1 MAPKVVYFNVDGGLD
16 YENELL
22 KEWGVAGQLELVE
35 AQTPDNS
42 PESFVQAV
50 ADADGVVVEYFE
62 LTGEVMAQ
70 LPKLKVA
77 SVQAIGYSNIDV
89 AAATAADIAVTN
101 SPGFCS
107 EDVALHT
114 VGMLIDVV
122 RKISFL
128 DRSVR
133 AGQWNPLLGVMPQRI
148 TGKKIGL
155 VFFGSIP
162 KMMVPMLKAIGLE
175 VLVWA
180 PTKTAEYLA
189 DYGVTKVETLPE
201 LLAESDFVSMH
212 TPLMPETRHLLS
224 TAEFELM
231 KPTAVLINTARGAVI
246 DEAAL
251 VAALRSGQIAA
262 AAIDVIEDEDNETSQ
277 LFELENV
284 VVTPHAAFVSAQS
297 FASAREIALS
307 QQVQYLV
314 KRERPANQ
322 VNDTVGVRR

>member
-1 MAPKVVYFNVDGGLD
+1 MAGTVVYFNIDGDLD
-16 YENELL
+16 YEHKLL
-22 KEWGVAGQLELVE
+22 AEWGMADQIELVE
-35 AQTPDNS
+35 VKAGDNA
-42 PESFVQAV
+42 PETFIEAV
-50 ADADGVVVEYFE
+50 GDADGVVVEYFE
-62 LTGEVMAQ
+62 LTGDVIAQ

-89 AAATAADIAVTN
+89 TAATAHNVAVTN

-133 AGQWNPLLGVMPQRI
+133 AGMWNPLLGAMPQRI

-162 KMMVPMLKAIGLE
+162 QLMVPMLKAIGLD

-189 DYGVTKVETLPE
+189 EFGVAKVETLAE

-212 TPLMPETRHLLS
+212 TPLMAETRHLLS
-224 TAEFELM
+224 TAEFDLM
-231 KPTAVLINTARGAVI
+231 KPTAVLINAARGAVI

-251 VAALRSGQIAA
+251 VAALRSGQIAG
-262 AAIDVIEDEDNETSQ
+262 AAIDVIEDEDNETSE
-277 LFELENV
+277 LFEFDNV
-284 VVTPHAAFVSAQS
+284 VITPHAAFVSQQALE
-297 FASAREIALS
+297 SAKEIALT
-307 QQVQYLV
+307 QLVQYLV
-314 KRERPANQ
+314 KGERPTNL
-322 VNDTVGVRR
+322 VNTAIEIVR

>member
-16 YENELL
+16 YENQLL
-22 KEWGVAGQLELVE
+22 EEWGVAGQLELIE
-35 AQTPDNS
+35 AQAADNS
-42 PESFVQAV
+42 PAAFIEAV

-77 SVQAIGYSNIDV
+77 SVQAIGYSNIDAV
-89 AAATAADIAVTN
+89 AAAAANISVTN

-133 AGQWNPLLGVMPQRI
+133 AGKWNPLLGAMPQRI

-155 VFFGSIP
+155 IFFGSIP
-162 KMMVPMLKAIGLE
+162 KMMVPMLKAIGLD
-175 VLVWA
+175 VVAWA

-189 DYGVTKVETLPE
+189 EYGVTKVETLAQ

-251 VAALRSGQIAA
+251 VEALRSGQIAA
-262 AAIDVIEDEDNETSQ
+262 AAIDVIEDEDNETSE

-284 VVTPHAAFVSAQS
+284 VITPHAAFVSEQS
-297 FASAREIALS
+297 FAAAREIALS

-314 KRERPANQ
+314 KGERPANQ
-322 VNDTVGVRR
+322 VNDAAGVRR

>member
-1 MAPKVVYFNVDGGLD
+1 MARTVVYFNIDGDLD
-16 YENELL
+16 YERELL
-22 KEWGVAGQLELVE
+22 AQWGVADQLELIE
-35 AQTPDNS
+35 AKTADNTTA
-42 PESFVQAV
+42 SFVA
-50 ADADGVVVEYFE
+50 AAAEADGVVVEYFE
-62 LTGEVMAQ
+62 LTGEAMDQ

-77 SVQAIGYSNIDV
+77 AVQAIGYSNIDAV
-89 AAATAADIAVTN
+89 AAAERNIAVTN

-133 AGQWNPLLGVMPQRI
+133 AGSWNPLLGTMPQRI

-162 KMMVPMLKAIGLE
+162 KLMVPMLTAIGLD

-189 DYGVTKVETLPE
+189 EFGVTKVETLNE

-212 TPLMPETRHLLS
+212 TPLMPETRHIIGA
-224 TAEFELM
+224 AEFAVM
-231 KPTAVLINTARGAVI
+231 KPSAVFINTARGAVV

-251 VAALRSGQIAA
+251 VAALREGQIAA
-262 AAIDVIEDEDNETSQ
+262 AAIDVIEDEDNETSE

-284 VVTPHAAFVSAQS
+284 VITPHAAFVSEQS
-297 FASAREIALS
+297 LNAAKEIALS
-307 QQVQYLV
+307 QFVQYLV
-314 KRERPANQ
+314 KGERPSNQ
-322 VNDTVGVRR
+322 VNAAEVRR

>member
-1 MAPKVVYFNVDGGLD
+1 MAGKVVYFNIDGNLD
-16 YENELL
+16 YEHALL
-22 KEWGVAGQLELVE
+22 EQWGVADQLELVE
-35 AQTPDNS
+35 VKAPDNT
-42 PESFVQAV
+42 PATFIEAV
-50 ADADGVVVEYFE
+50 ADADAVVVEYFE
-62 LTGEVMAQ
+62 LTGEVIAQ
-70 LPKLKVA
+70 LPRLKVA

-89 AAATAADIAVTN
+89 AAATDHNVAVTN

-133 AGQWNPLLGVMPQRI
+133 AGQWNPMLGAMPQRI

-162 KMMVPMLKAIGLE
+162 KLMVPMLTAIGLD

-189 DYGVTKVETLPE
+189 EYGVTKVQTLGE

-212 TPLMPETRHLLS
+212 TPLMPETRHLLGA
-224 TAEFELM
+224 AEFALM

-251 VAALRSGQIAA
+251 VAALRSGEIAA
-262 AAIDVIEDEDNETSQ
+262 AAVDVIENEDEETSE
-277 LFELENV
+277 LFEFDNV
-284 VVTPHAAFVSAQS
+284 VITPHAAFVSHQS
-297 FASAREIALS
+297 LESAKEIALT
-307 QQVQYLV
+307 QLVTYLV
-314 KRERPANQ
+314 RGERPATL
-322 VNDTVGVRR
+322 VNAAVEVRR